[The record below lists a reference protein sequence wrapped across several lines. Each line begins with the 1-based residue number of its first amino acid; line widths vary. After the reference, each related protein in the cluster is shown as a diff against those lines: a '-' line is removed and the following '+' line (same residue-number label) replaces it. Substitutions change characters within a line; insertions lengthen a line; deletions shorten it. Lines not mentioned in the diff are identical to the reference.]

1 MTETPAAVSRTV
13 YAGIDTHK
21 HTHHVALVDVLGR
34 RVTDREFPTTGTG
47 HRQLLAWM
55 AGVGA
60 VARIGVEGTGSYGA
74 SVTTALRAAG
84 LDVVEVDR
92 PDRRARRTHGKSD
105 PLDAYAAAT
114 AALTGG
120 ATTVPKTHD
129 GDVEAIRFLRNARR
143 SAVKARAEA
152 ITQLKAML
160 VTAPE
165 PVRGG
170 LRALSDTA
178 LISTCAGLRPGPV
191 VPGDLTAAVKTA
203 LRSLARRILD
213 LTEEERT
220 LHTHLETLVAHT
232 APELL
237 DRMGIGVET
246 ATQLLITV
254 GDNRHRIRNEAAFAH
269 LCGVAPIPA
278 SSGRTHR
285 HRLHRGGDR
294 QANRALYIIVITRLA
309 HDRRTRDYMARR
321 TAEGKSTREIIR
333 CLKRAVAREV
343 FRLLTTT
350 GTPKPL
356 DGT

>member
-1 MTETPAAVSRTV
+1 MTETPAAVSLTV

-21 HTHHVALVDVLGR
+21 HTHHVALVDALGR
-34 RVTDREFPTTGTG
+34 RRGDREFPTTATG
-47 HRQLLAWM
+47 HRQLLAWIT
-55 AGVGA
+55 GGGT
-60 VARIGVEGTGSYGA
+60 VARVGIEGTGSYGA
-74 SVTTALRAAG
+74 SVATTLRTAG
-84 LDVVEVDR
+84 LEVVEVDR

-114 AALTGG
+114 AALTGR
-120 ATTVPKTHD
+120 ASTVPKTHD

-152 ITQLKAML
+152 LTQLQATV

-165 PVRGG
+165 PVRDR
-170 LRALSDTA
+170 LRPLSPTA
-178 LISTCAGLRPGPV
+178 LTTTCAGLRPGPV
-191 VPGDLTAAVKTA
+191 VPGDPTAAVETA

-213 LTEEERT
+213 LTDEERT
-220 LHTHLETLVAHT
+220 LHAHLEALVAHT
-232 APELL
+232 APDLL

-246 ATQLLITV
+246 AAQLLITV
-254 GDNRHRIRNEAAFAH
+254 GDNPHRIRTEAAFAH
-269 LCGVAPIPA
+269 LCGAAPIPA

-309 HDRRTRDYMARR
+309 HDRRTRDYAARR
-321 TAEGKSTREIIR
+321 TAEGKTRREIIR

-350 GTPKPL
+350 GDPTSP
-356 DGT
+356 

>member
-1 MTETPAAVSRTV
+1 MATTLRT
-13 YAGIDTHK
+13 
-21 HTHHVALVDVLGR
+21 
-34 RVTDREFPTTGTG
+34 
-47 HRQLLAWM
+47 
-55 AGVGA
+55 
-60 VARIGVEGTGSYGA
+60 
-74 SVTTALRAAG
+74 AG
-84 LDVVEVDR
+84 LEVVEVDR

-114 AALTGG
+114 AALTGR
-120 ATTVPKTHD
+120 ASTVPKTHD

-152 ITQLKAML
+152 LTQLQATV

-165 PVRGG
+165 PVRDR
-170 LRALSDTA
+170 LRTLSPTA
-178 LISTCAGLRPGPV
+178 LTTTCAGLRPGPV
-191 VPGDLTAAVKTA
+191 VPGDPTAAVETA

-213 LTEEERT
+213 LTDEERT
-220 LHTHLETLVAHT
+220 LHAHLKALVAHT
-232 APELL
+232 APDLL

-246 ATQLLITV
+246 AAQLLITV
-254 GDNRHRIRNEAAFAH
+254 GDNPHRIRTEAAFAH
-269 LCGVAPIPA
+269 LCGAAPIPA

-309 HDRRTRDYMARR
+309 HDRRTRDYAARR
-321 TAEGKSTREIIR
+321 TAEGKTRREIIR

-350 GTPKPL
+350 GDPTSP
-356 DGT
+356 